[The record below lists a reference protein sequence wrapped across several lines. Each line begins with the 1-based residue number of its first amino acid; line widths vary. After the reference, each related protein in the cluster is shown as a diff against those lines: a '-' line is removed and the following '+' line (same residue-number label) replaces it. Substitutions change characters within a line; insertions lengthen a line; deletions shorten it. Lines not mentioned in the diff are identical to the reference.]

1 MQLLE
6 VVKSLAE
13 TFDLET
19 LKMVVEQACV
29 RLLDCRRAQ
38 VRLGGEGA
46 SEGEPDLVVLPLRD
60 ADDAYGVLEIW
71 RGAALDLAKAELLA
85 SLASIAI
92 KRQMLLNE
100 ARAKSRLER
109 DMARA
114 GELIQSLL
122 PGSMGLP
129 GYELAGLLR
138 PAHLTGGDLYD
149 VVEFGDGLRAFLVA
163 DATGHGVDSTILVS
177 QCRAYFRALLSE
189 WSDPLQV
196 VTGVNRLLCRD
207 LHDRFVTACLVV
219 LDLQSHELFYV
230 SAGHGPL
237 LRCGLEL
244 EWLPATG
251 PPLGIDLDSGWEL
264 AGPHRVEVNDLW
276 LLGTDGLVE
285 WRNQAGE
292 QFGEARL
299 REALAE
305 LGSQPCER
313 LLAELFSRVESFA
326 QNPQS
331 DDATAL
337 AWRRLPMETGEGE
350 VGVAKSSLCG
360 S

>member
-19 LKMVVEQACV
+19 LKTVVEQACV
-29 RLLDCRRAQ
+29 RLLDCRRAR
-38 VRLGGEGA
+38 VRLAGEEV
-46 SEGEPDLVVLPLRD
+46 SEAESELVVFPLQD
-60 ADDAYGVLEIW
+60 TDDAYGLLEIW
-71 RGAALDLAKAELLA
+71 TGAPLDVPNAELLA
-85 SLASIAI
+85 GLASIAI
-92 KRQMLLNE
+92 KRQMLLDE

-122 PGSMGLP
+122 PASMRLP

-149 VVEFGDGLRAFLVA
+149 VVEFGDGLRALLVA

-196 VTGVNRLLCRD
+196 VTGVNRLLGRD

-219 LDLQSHELFYV
+219 LDLESHELFYV

-237 LRCGLEL
+237 LKLGSQL

-251 PPLGIDLDSGWEL
+251 PPLGVDLDFEWQL
-264 AGPHRVEVNDLW
+264 AGPYPVETNELW

-292 QFGEARL
+292 QFGEDRL
-299 REALAE
+299 RDALVE
-305 LGSQPCER
+305 LKSEPCDR
-313 LLAELFSRVESFA
+313 LLPQLFSRLESFA
-326 QNPQS
+326 KNPQT

-337 AWRRLPMETGEGE
+337 AWRRLSGRRGEGE
-350 VGVAKSSLCG
+350 VGAAKS
-360 S
+360 